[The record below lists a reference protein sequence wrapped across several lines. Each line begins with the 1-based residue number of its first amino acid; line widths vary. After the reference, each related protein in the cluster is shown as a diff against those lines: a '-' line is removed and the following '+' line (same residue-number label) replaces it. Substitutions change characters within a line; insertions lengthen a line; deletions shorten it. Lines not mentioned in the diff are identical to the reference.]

1 METRVREAMAIAR
14 GSYGR
19 CCGGADFFAA
29 FYARFFELRPEAK
42 PLFANTAFERQHKL
56 LRHAIGLLLSFPG
69 QAEKEPNILARV
81 AERHSRR
88 ELGIDPS
95 HYPPFL
101 ETLIHTVKRYDPA
114 FTPAVEQAWRATLAA
129 GFAYMQSKY

>member
-1 METRVREAMAIAR
+1 METGVREAMAIAR
-14 GSYGR
+14 ASYGR
-19 CCGGADFFAA
+19 CSGASDFFAA

-42 PLFANTAFERQHKL
+42 PLFANNASDRQHKL

-69 QAEKEPNILARV
+69 QAEAEPSILARV

-101 ETLIHTVKRYDPA
+101 ESLIHTVKRYDPE
-114 FTPAVEQAWRATLAA
+114 FTPAVEQAWRATLAP
-129 GFAYMQSKY
+129 GFAYMQSRY